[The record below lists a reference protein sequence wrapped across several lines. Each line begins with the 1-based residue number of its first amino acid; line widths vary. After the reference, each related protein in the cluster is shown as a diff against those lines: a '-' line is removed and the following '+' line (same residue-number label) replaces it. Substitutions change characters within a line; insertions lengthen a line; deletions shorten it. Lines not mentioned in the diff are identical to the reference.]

1 MKMICRILLGR
12 PQSVG
17 TRGSSPRAWSVE
29 TSGRSDIYVGFQVDK
44 GNIKVPHFR
53 LQIATS
59 WLDVGSWL
67 TRVLRRIGSQ
77 T

>member
-12 PQSVG
+12 PRSVG
-17 TRGSSPRAWSVE
+17 TRGSSPRAWSVG
-29 TSGRSDIYVGFQVDK
+29 TSHIYVGFRVAK

-67 TRVLRRIGSQ
+67 TLVLRRIGSQ